1 MPGVFLERFRFSRH
15 YINFSRLLAVYWLS
29 SSSYRSFCT
38 GIISLAIVVISSAH
52 A

>member
-1 MPGVFLERFRFSRH
+1 MIESGAFKDTDF
-15 YINFSRLLAVYWLS
+15 AVYVVKGNRLSS

-38 GIISLAIVVISSAH
+38 GIISLAIVVTSSAH